1 MGIEPS
7 QGNSSAPFLYAERYI
22 ADAEGQL
29 WTPAEFEIQQ
39 RVRGEGDEVSSE
51 DAEYGEPIQTSS
63 SAVRESGS
71 PQLHL
76 LLSAE
81 SGARSPS
88 GQARTLDGE
97 LLSSGSPKILEGP
110 RGGTSSAS
118 QSTRVV
124 RPGDIVV
131 VEGDTPPFSGR
142 RTFEFRHGD
151 QIDLAKGNIGVESE
165 LGKRL
170 GSCLEDDCIEVLVD
184 EKSSYLLV
192 VGFKTKG

>member
-1 MGIEPS
+1 
-7 QGNSSAPFLYAERYI
+7 
-22 ADAEGQL
+22 
-29 WTPAEFEIQQ
+29 
-39 RVRGEGDEVSSE
+39 
-51 DAEYGEPIQTSS
+51 
-63 SAVRESGS
+63 
-71 PQLHL
+71 
-76 LLSAE
+76 
-81 SGARSPS
+81 
-88 GQARTLDGE
+88 
-97 LLSSGSPKILEGP
+97 
-110 RGGTSSAS
+110 
-118 QSTRVV
+118 
-124 RPGDIVV
+124 